1 MERATEASY
10 GSDTTA
16 AQAEDTP
23 LSVAE
28 RMLGLPR
35 TDVPGGGRT
44 SHDTRC
50 GAMAASSSAA
60 RLARLE
66 ETVRELAAQLTSNS
80 RELELWTRLDELAG
94 HNRRLKQSLQR
105 RQAMNQRLRESIRQ
119 RTARADA
126 QDPTKWSADQLR
138 EFLTTRSVPFYSA
151 SEHPAL
157 LAAAQAS

>member
-1 MERATEASY
+1 MEAATY

-16 AQAEDTP
+16 AQAEGTP

-35 TDVPGGGRT
+35 ADLPGGG
-44 SHDTRC
+44 
-50 GAMAASSSAA
+50 GASSDDPPSAAA

-66 ETVRELAAQLTSNS
+66 ETVRELAAQLTGNS

-105 RQAMNQRLRESIRQ
+105 RQATNQRLRETIRR

-126 QDPTKWSADQLR
+126 QDPTKWSVAQLR
-138 EFLTTRSVPFYSA
+138 EFLSARDVPFDST

>member
-1 MERATEASY
+1 MEASY

-35 TDVPGGGRT
+35 ADLPTGGGT
-44 SHDTRC
+44 SMND
-50 GAMAASSSAA
+50 SSSAA

-80 RELELWTRLDELAG
+80 RELELWTRLDELAE

-126 QDPTKWSADQLR
+126 QDPTKWSVDQLR
-138 EFLTTRSVPFYSA
+138 EFLSARSVPFDSA
-151 SEHPAL
+151 SEYPAL